1 MEELRIKRN
10 DLQLSEIQRGGLKA
24 FETLFRQYYAVL
36 CAYGHKYVDFHD
48 ARRNKCKTPFY
59 GYGKTGKT

>member
-24 FETLFRQYYAVL
+24 FETLFRHTMQ
-36 CAYGHKYVDFHD
+36 CYVPMVI
-48 ARRNKCKTPFY
+48 NTLTSTMQKK
-59 GYGKTGKT
+59 